1 MSLAELIARIVV
13 GVLMLGLLVFTWGLM
28 FSQIRE
34 NRREGRKVVV
44 PWWGWILFVV
54 GLAGS
59 AVLGILVARS

>member
-1 MSLAELIARIVV
+1 VTLAELVARIVV
-13 GVLMLGLLVFTWGLM
+13 GVLMLGLLVFTGGLM

-44 PWWGWILFVV
+44 PWWGWVLFVA

-59 AVLGILVARS
+59 AVLGIVVGRS